1 MGESFGICFPLDEF
15 QAMNGAQR
23 RALVA
28 ALVPLGIVITERAIA
43 SWLAENP
50 ATEVDDIC
58 LEVTMAEQAMVVQQV
73 LFTHGIST
81 ARLHRMD
88 RHSQ

>member
-1 MGESFGICFPLDEF
+1 MADVYGICFPLDEF
-15 QAMNGAQR
+15 QAMNDAQR

-43 SWLAENP
+43 DWLAEGP

-58 LEVTMAEQAMVVQQV
+58 LEVTMAEQAQVVQQV

-81 ARLHRMD
+81 ARLHRLD
-88 RHSQ
+88 QHTQ